1 MNPHSSRSR
10 KTASA
15 EKQLHDSLLADVGD
29 RMISIR
35 KAAALSGVDFRT
47 IEKAIAKGE
56 LRVITL
62 GKKSRRL
69 RLSEVTAWWDR
80 HAPEKIA
87 PI

>member
-1 MNPHSSRSR
+1 MSKYQDITSTKIPD
-10 KTASA
+10 K
-15 EKQLHDSLLADVGD
+15 LL
-29 RMISIR
+29 SIR
-35 KAAALSGVDFRT
+35 QAADLSGVDFRT

-56 LRVITL
+56 LRVIRL

-69 RLSEVTAWWDR
+69 RLSEVSAWWDR

>member
-1 MNPHSSRSR
+1 MSKYQDITPT
-10 KTASA
+10 KIPD
-15 EKQLHDSLLADVGD
+15 KLL
-29 RMISIR
+29 SIR
-35 KAAALSGVDFRT
+35 KAADLSGVDFRT
-47 IEKAIAKGE
+47 IEKAILKGE
-56 LRVITL
+56 LQVIRL

>member
-1 MNPHSSRSR
+1 MSKDQDIISKEIPD
-10 KTASA
+10 K
-15 EKQLHDSLLADVGD
+15 LL
-29 RMISIR
+29 SIR

-47 IEKAIAKGE
+47 IEKAILKGE
-56 LRVITL
+56 LRVIRL

-69 RLSEVTAWWDR
+69 RLSEVSAWWDR

>member
-1 MNPHSSRSR
+1 MNPHHPRPLNLS
-10 KTASA
+10 SA
-15 EKQLHDSLLADVGD
+15 EKRLHDSLLEDFADKLL
-29 RMISIR
+29 SIR

-56 LRVITL
+56 LRVVRL

-69 RLSEVTAWWDR
+69 FLSEVTAWWDR